1 MSTIKTCLNRLM
13 SDEKQPA
20 TYWIGGWWASELFC
34 TCWEKRFIALAM
46 IWTLD
51 CPGNGIVAVSTHK
64 FCECEAYCVLCDD
77 HIVLAVKRH
86 IEETAKKLTSFSF
99 TFFKWLINFSFYFIY
114 LVFQRSTKVDIELVK
129 YNSHSTER
137 VTTIKYT
144 L

>member
-1 MSTIKTCLNRLM
+1 MPQPPYVWWKTACHLLNWRLVGLRAVLHM
-13 SDEKQPA
+13 LGKKIYCPCHDLNPGLSRQWHSCSIYTQILWMWSILCFVWWPYSSCSEK
-20 TYWIGGWWASELFC
+20 
-34 TCWEKRFIALAM
+34 
-46 IWTLD
+46 
-51 CPGNGIVAVSTHK
+51 
-64 FCECEAYCVLCDD
+64 
-77 HIVLAVKRH
+77 H